1 VIERAPT
8 SACQTAGVSRRVALL
23 LPTMSGARSGFLRM
37 VAAVALML
45 PTIAISA
52 PSVEAQAPAGFAVH
66 ESPRPLPEIRFENS
80 RGEAM
85 SLADF
90 RGKVVLLN
98 IWATWCAPCRREM
111 PTLER
116 LQAELGGPDFE
127 VVALSID
134 RNGPPVVKKFYE
146 ELGLR
151 ELGMYIDSSGKAPR
165 ELNALGV
172 PTTLLIDREG
182 KEVGRLLGPA
192 EWDSPEM
199 VAFIRGQIQRPS
211 GASLRPASDEPL
223 PATGVRWPVARLG
236 EPFPSSHWKEPPHVQ

>member
-1 VIERAPT
+1 MTGAQGYL
-8 SACQTAGVSRRVALL
+8 SKLAL
-23 LPTMSGARSGFLRM
+23 
-37 VAAVALML
+37 AVAMAL
-45 PTIAISA
+45 PALAVSIQPAGT
-52 PSVEAQAPAGFAVH
+52 QAPAGFAVH
-66 ESPRPLPEIRFENS
+66 ESPRPLPEIQFQN
-80 RGEAM
+80 GQGKAM

-134 RNGPPVVKKFYE
+134 RKGLPVVKEFYE

-151 ELGMYIDSSGKAPR
+151 ELGIYIDVSGKASR
-165 ELNALGV
+165 ELSALGV
-172 PTTLLIDREG
+172 PTTLLIDRQG

-199 VAFIRGQIQRPS
+199 VSFIRGLIQRPS
-211 GASLRPASDEPL
+211 GASLRPASDEQL
-223 PATGVRWPVARLG
+223 ASNIVRRPVAPPRSG
-236 EPFPSSHWKEPPHVQ
+236 EVIAFQWLEGTTSLQPWRH

>member
-1 VIERAPT
+1 MT
-8 SACQTAGVSRRVALL
+8 
-23 LPTMSGARSGFLRM
+23 GARNCRSKL
-37 VAAVALML
+37 ALAVAIAL
-45 PTIAISA
+45 PALAVSIQPTR
-52 PSVEAQAPAGFAVH
+52 AQAPAGFAVH
-66 ESPRPLPEIRFENS
+66 ESPRPLPEIQFDNGQ
-80 RGEAM
+80 GEAM

-134 RNGPPVVKKFYE
+134 RQGRRVVADFYE

-151 ELGMYIDSSGKAPR
+151 QLGIYIDPSGKAPR

-172 PTTLLIDREG
+172 PTTLLIDRQG
-182 KEVGRLLGPA
+182 NEVGRLLGPA

-199 VAFIRGQIQRPS
+199 VSFIRGQIQRPS
-211 GASLRPASDEPL
+211 GASLHPASDEQL
-223 PATGVRWPVARLG
+223 ASNIVRRPVASSRSSHCLSVTG
-236 EPFPSSHWKEPPHVQ
+236 RHHLPSSKETLT

>member
-1 VIERAPT
+1 LPALAASIQP
-8 SACQTAGVSRRVALL
+8 AG
-23 LPTMSGARSGFLRM
+23 
-37 VAAVALML
+37 
-45 PTIAISA
+45 
-52 PSVEAQAPAGFAVH
+52 AQAPAGFAVH
-66 ESPRPLPEIRFENS
+66 ENPRPLPEIQFENGQ
-80 RGEAM
+80 GEAM

-90 RGKVVLLN
+90 KGSVVLLN

-111 PTLER
+111 PTLDR
-116 LQAELGGPDFE
+116 LQAALVGPDFE

-134 RNGPPVVKKFYE
+134 RQGRPVVADFYK

-151 ELGMYIDSSGKAPR
+151 RLGIYIDPSGKAPR

-199 VAFIRGQIQRPS
+199 VAFIRGRIQRPS
-211 GASLRPASDEPL
+211 GASLRPASHKLQLASNE
-223 PATGVRWPVARLG
+223 VRRPVAGAGPG
-236 EPFPSSHWKEPPHVQ
+236 EPCLLVTGRYHLVLRMET

>member
-1 VIERAPT
+1 MTGALSCLSQLV
-8 SACQTAGVSRRVALL
+8 SAVAIALL
-23 LPTMSGARSGFLRM
+23 PF
-37 VAAVALML
+37 ALSIQ
-45 PTIAISA
+45 PA
-52 PSVEAQAPAGFAVH
+52 EAQAPAGFAVH
-66 ESPRPLPEIRFENS
+66 ERPRPLPEIQFENGQ
-80 RGEAM
+80 GEAM

-116 LQAELGGPDFE
+116 LQAEVGGPDFE

-134 RNGPPVVKKFYE
+134 RKGLSVVKEFYD

-151 ELGMYIDSSGKAPR
+151 ELGIYVDTSAKAPR
-165 ELNALGV
+165 ELSALGV

-182 KEVGRLLGPA
+182 KEIGRLLGPT

-199 VAFIRGQIQRPS
+199 VAFIRGQIQQPS
-211 GASLRPASDEPL
+211 GASVRPASDEQFASNDVRRPL
-223 PATGVRWPVARLG
+223 ASLKRAL
-236 EPFPSSHWKEPPHVQ
+236 PSSNWKAPSHGQ

>member
-1 VIERAPT
+1 MPDRRRLPT
-8 SACQTAGVSRRVALL
+8 PGIAAA
-23 LPTMSGARSGFLRM
+23 TMSGAS
-37 VAAVALML
+37 
-45 PTIAISA
+45 
-52 PSVEAQAPAGFAVH
+52 Q
-66 ESPRPLPEIRFENS
+66 
-80 RGEAM
+80 GEAIG
-85 SLADF
+85 LADF

-134 RNGPPVVKKFYE
+134 RKGISVVKEFYD

-151 ELGMYIDSSGKAPR
+151 ELGMYVDTSAKASR
-165 ELNALGV
+165 ELGALGV

-182 KEVGRLLGPA
+182 NEIGRLLGPA

-199 VAFIRGQIQRPS
+199 VDFIRGQIRQPS
-211 GASLRPASDEPL
+211 EASVRPAAHEQLASRCGGRSHAWASPFL
-223 PATGVRWPVARLG
+223 PVTGRNHLML
-236 EPFPSSHWKEPPHVQ
+236 SKET

>member
-1 VIERAPT
+1 MTRPRFCP
-8 SACQTAGVSRRVALL
+8 SKLAL
-23 LPTMSGARSGFLRM
+23 
-37 VAAVALML
+37 AVAIAL
-45 PTIAISA
+45 PALAVSIQPARTQ
-52 PSVEAQAPAGFAVH
+52 VPAGFAVY
-66 ESPRPLPEIRFENS
+66 ESPRPLPEIHFENS
-80 RGEAM
+80 QGEAM

-111 PTLER
+111 PTLDR
-116 LQAELGGPDFE
+116 LQAALGGPDFE

-134 RNGPPVVKKFYE
+134 RNGLSVVKEFYDG
-146 ELGLR
+146 LGLR
-151 ELGMYIDSSGKAPR
+151 ELGMYIDPSGKAPR

-199 VAFIRGQIQRPS
+199 VAFIRGEIQRPS
-211 GASLRPASDEPL
+211 EASLRPASDEPL
-223 PATGVRWPVARLG
+223 ASNDVRRPVAGAGPGLALAFQLLEGTTSCRTR
-236 EPFPSSHWKEPPHVQ
+236 ETRR

>member
-1 VIERAPT
+1 MTGAQSCVSKLVI
-8 SACQTAGVSRRVALL
+8 
-23 LPTMSGARSGFLRM
+23 
-37 VAAVALML
+37 AVAIAL
-45 PTIAISA
+45 PALAVSIQPAG
-52 PSVEAQAPAGFAVH
+52 AQAPTGFAVH
-66 ESPRPLPEIRFENS
+66 ESPRPLPEIQFENGQ
-80 RGEAM
+80 GEAM

-111 PTLER
+111 PMLER

-134 RNGPPVVKKFYE
+134 RKGLPVVKEFYE
-146 ELGLR
+146 ELGLQ
-151 ELGMYIDSSGKAPR
+151 ELGMYVDASVKASR

-172 PTTLLIDREG
+172 PTTLLIDWEG

-199 VAFIRGQIQRPS
+199 VTFIRGHIQRQS
-211 GASLRPASDEPL
+211 GASLRPASDEQV
-223 PATGVRWPVARLG
+223 ASNDVRRPVAGAGLG
-236 EPFPSSHWKEPPHVQ
+236 PCLPVTGRHHLLLSKET